1 MKTNFYT
8 KFKKETPQ
16 LAFQLEDKL
25 EATIFFDHYHKMDL
39 DEEEILDHRRKIEYS
54 IDCLLVAAEVAPELK
69 FLIDFLIE
77 YQKIELADED
87 EWKVEIDLNKLKY
100 CKTLICYL
108 PDMDE
113 VLAVLDYIQDDLVDE
128 QGHDKDRVFFFPEN
142 GYCVVRKDIL
152 KKHLSVPLGEH
163 GNFYG
168 QKYPLQYRWLED
180 IYEQFQVL
188 YKGEW
193 LDAESIDFDFPYE
206 HLRQEE

>member
-16 LAFQLEDKL
+16 LAFKLEDKL
-25 EATIFFDHYHKMDL
+25 EAKILFDHYHKMDL

-54 IDCLLVAAEVAPELK
+54 IDCLLVASEVAPELK
-69 FLIDFLIE
+69 FLIDFLLE

-87 EWKVEIDLNKLKY
+87 EWKIEIDLNKLKY

-108 PDMDE
+108 EDMDE
-113 VLAVLDYIQDDLVDE
+113 VLAVLDYIQDELVDE
-128 QGHDKDRVFFFPEN
+128 QGHDKDRVFFFPDQ

-152 KKHLSVPLGEH
+152 KAKLSVPLKDGT
-163 GNFYG
+163 FYYG

-180 IYEQFQVL
+180 IWESFQVL
-188 YKGEW
+188 HQGEW
-193 LDAESIDFDFPYE
+193 LDAESIDFEFPFE
-206 HLRQEE
+206 HLRKI